1 MKKQFVV
8 IGLGRF
14 GGTVSKTL
22 AQMGYDVMGVDRDM
36 RKVQE
41 YSAILPFVYQADTTD
56 EKVMKELG
64 VQNMDHAIV
73 AIGDDLQASI
83 LTALILKDLGVP
95 TVTAKAASEYHRR
108 VLERIGADH
117 IVQPER
123 DTGVRVAHQLTNK
136 NMVDYLE
143 LSPEFSLV
151 EVLAPKEMHGKTLK
165 QLNMR
170 ANYGCNIVAIRHT
183 DNTVNVSPLADDKIE
198 EGDVLV
204 MIGSNRDIT
213 RYEKRFEEE

>member
-14 GGTVSKTL
+14 GGTVSRELTRL
-22 AQMGYDVMGVDRDM
+22 GYEVMGLDRDM

-41 YSAILPFVYQADTTD
+41 YAAILPYVYQADTTD
-56 EKVMKELG
+56 ENVLKELG
-64 VQNMDHAIV
+64 VHNMDHAIV
-73 AIGDDLQASI
+73 SIGDDLQASI
-83 LTALILKDLGVP
+83 LTTLILKDLGVP
-95 TVTAKAASEYHRR
+95 TVTAKATSEYHRR

-136 NMVDYLE
+136 NLVDYLE

-151 EVLAPKEMHGKTLK
+151 EVLAPKEMHGQTLK
-165 QLNMR
+165 QLNIR
-170 ANYGCNIVAIRHT
+170 ARYGCNIVAIRRE
-183 DNTVNVSPLADDKIE
+183 DNRVIVSPLADEKILL
-198 EGDVLV
+198 GDILV
-204 MIGSNRDIT
+204 IIGSNQDIN
-213 RYEKRFEEE
+213 RFEKRFED

>member
-1 MKKQFVV
+1 VKKQFVV

-14 GGTVSKTL
+14 GGTVSRTL
-22 AQMGYDVMGVDRDM
+22 TQMGYDVMGLDRDM

-41 YSAILPFVYQADTTD
+41 YSTILPYVYQADTTD
-56 EKVMKELG
+56 ENVLKELG

-95 TVTAKAASEYHRR
+95 TVTAKATSEYHRR

-136 NMVDYLE
+136 NLVDYLE
-143 LSPEFSLV
+143 LSAEFSLV
-151 EVLAPKEMHGKTLK
+151 EVLAPKEMYGQTLK
-165 QLNMR
+165 QLNIR
-170 ANYGCNIVAIRHT
+170 ARYGCNIVAIRRA
-183 DNTVNVSPLADDKIE
+183 DNKVVVSPLADEKIV

-204 MIGSNRDIT
+204 IIGSNVDINKF
-213 RYEKRFEEE
+213 EKRFEE

>member
-14 GGTVSKTL
+14 GGTVSKELTRL
-22 AQMGYDVMGVDRDM
+22 GYEVMGLDRNM

-41 YSAILPFVYQADTTD
+41 YASILPYVYQADTTD
-56 EKVMKELG
+56 ENVLKELG

-73 AIGDDLQASI
+73 SIGDDLQASI
-83 LTALILKDLGVP
+83 LTTLILKDLGVP
-95 TVTAKAASEYHRR
+95 TVTAKATSEYHRR

-136 NMVDYLE
+136 NLVDYLE

-151 EVLAPKEMHGKTLK
+151 EVLAPKEMHGQTLK
-165 QLNMR
+165 QLNIR
-170 ANYGCNIVAIRHT
+170 AWYGCNSVAIRRE
-183 DNTVNVSPLADDKIE
+183 DNRVIVSPLADEKILL
-198 EGDVLV
+198 GDILV
-204 MIGSNRDIT
+204 IIGSNQDIN
-213 RYEKRFEEE
+213 RFEKRFED

>member
-14 GGTVSKTL
+14 GGTVSRELTRL
-22 AQMGYDVMGVDRDM
+22 GYEVMGLDRDM

-41 YSAILPFVYQADTTD
+41 YASILPYVYQADTTD
-56 EKVMKELG
+56 ENVLKELG

-73 AIGDDLQASI
+73 SIGDDLQASI
-83 LTALILKDLGVP
+83 LTTLILKDLGVP
-95 TVTAKAASEYHRR
+95 TVTAKATSEYHRR

-136 NMVDYLE
+136 NLVDYLE

-151 EVLAPKEMHGKTLK
+151 EVLAPKEMHGQTLK
-165 QLNMR
+165 QLNIR
-170 ANYGCNIVAIRHT
+170 ARYGCNIVAIRRE
-183 DNTVNVSPLADDKIE
+183 DNRVIVSPLADEKILL
-198 EGDVLV
+198 GDILV
-204 MIGSNRDIT
+204 IIGSNQDIN
-213 RYEKRFEEE
+213 RFEKRFED